1 MNDDAINAIV
11 ADLPPIYCRRCHGF
25 YAASEGYCP
34 TCGPPHGDAPPV
46 HNNGGRPVDVGDEP
60 TVTTWEAVDITA
72 ALDGAEAPPAELFK
86 RTDGVPL
93 LYRGAMHWFHGES
106 ESCKS
111 WAAQLAVAQ
120 VLNDGGRVLY
130 IDFEDDARSVVGR
143 LLAMVVDR
151 GAVAKGFTYMRP
163 DEPLADGRGRITAG
177 GVAFARLLA
186 EHVDEGWD
194 LVIVDGVT
202 EAMTVED
209 LDLGSNADIATW
221 LRRLPKRLADLGAAV
236 VMIDHV
242 TKSREERGRFAI
254 GGQHKLAGVTGAA
267 YTFTAIRPFHRAGSD
282 PVTGSVGISV
292 VKDRPGFVRRHA
304 RDGKIGT
311 LELTAYP
318 DGGVSAVLIPADAE
332 PPPELDLA
340 MAVLGHLSVYDGSSL
355 RNIEE
360 GVPGGAAEVRSCLKW
375 LAHDDRRW
383 IVVEQKGRSH
393 LHWLTDEGRG
403 QLGEV
408 GD

>member
-1 MNDDAINAIV
+1 VNDDAINAIV

-25 YAASEGYCP
+25 YAATEGYCP
-34 TCGPPHGDAPPV
+34 TCGPPHGDAPPAS
-46 HNNGGRPVDVGDEP
+46 NNGARPVIDSGPTSWEP
-60 TVTTWEAVDITA
+60 ADMND
-72 ALDGAEAPPAELFK
+72 ALDGVDPPAAELFR
-86 RTDGVPL
+86 RTDGVPM
-93 LYRGAMHWFHGES
+93 LYRGAIHWFQGES

-130 IDFEDDARSVVGR
+130 IDFEDDVRSVVHR

-151 GAVAKGFTYMRP
+151 DAIAKRFEYIHP

-177 GVAFARLLA
+177 GVTFARMLA
-186 EHVDEGWD
+186 EHVDEPWD

-209 LDLGSNADIATW
+209 LDLGSNTDIATW

-242 TKSREERGRFAI
+242 TKSREERGRYAI

-267 YTFTAIRPFHRAGSD
+267 YAFTGIRPFHRAGSD

-318 DGGVSAVLIPADAE
+318 DGGVSALVVPANAE
-332 PPPELDLA
+332 PAPELDLA
-340 MAVLGHLSVYDGSSL
+340 MRVLGHLSVYDGASM

-360 GVPGGAAEVRSCLKW
+360 GVPGGAAQLRSCLKW
-375 LAHDDRRW
+375 LAHEDRAW

-403 QLGEV
+403 QLGEL